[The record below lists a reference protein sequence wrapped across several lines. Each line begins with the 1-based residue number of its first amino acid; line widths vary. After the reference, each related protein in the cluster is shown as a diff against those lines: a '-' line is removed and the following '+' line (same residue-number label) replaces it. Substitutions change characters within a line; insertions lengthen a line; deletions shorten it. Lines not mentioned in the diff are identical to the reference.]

1 MYWPWSLRLAR
12 RAGESLSFRPR
23 RPGEAGAR
31 DAPSSAGARRPN
43 ERTIDPSALRID
55 RSSLPTDARSGLANG
70 ASLSKGRAIVLQAGL
85 TLSRPPEGQTW
96 PHPRP
101 PTHFLFF

>member
-1 MYWPWSLRLAR
+1 LTRDFCRLLRPRRYPMYWPWSLRLAR

-23 RPGEAGAR
+23 RPGEAVAR

-55 RSSLPTDARSGLANG
+55 
-70 ASLSKGRAIVLQAGL
+70 
-85 TLSRPPEGQTW
+85 
-96 PHPRP
+96 
-101 PTHFLFF
+101 